1 MEPSGGFASPSRGFR
16 RRRRFGPGRGVRQGG
31 QARLPEVEEP
41 SRTPQGP
48 VPHSADLRS
57 ARLRTRRSSSGAKAS
72 LSGMDNRGLV
82 PLEGGAGANA
92 APEKEGRR
100 RNEGGIGCS
109 PASGEAP
116 GSDAQRR
123 THSDSHATHGQER
136 RAQHRTAAP
145 NTQPRELSTERRHP
159 TPSPESSAP
168 REPAAR
174 SPPPSPQHRT
184 AALNAAPLSATQR
197 RPAAP
202 SAARNPALTTAR
214 QHSASTTQPSAP
226 SAPSITQRSQEHCG
240 SADGTLP
247 RSR

>member
-16 RRRRFGPGRGVRQGG
+16 RRRRFGPGRGVKRGG

-123 THSDSHATHGQER
+123 TRSDSHATHGQER

-145 NTQPRELSTERRHP
+145 NTQPQVLSAARTR
-159 TPSPESSAP
+159 SPESTAQPSTP
-168 REPAAR
+168 HGSTQHPA
-174 SPPPSPQHRT
+174 
-184 AALNAAPLSATQR
+184 LSTQR
-197 RPAAP
+197 PAP
-202 SAARNPALTTAR
+202 P
-214 QHSASTTQPSAP
+214 TTQPSAP